1 MESLISP
8 TADMLLWSVLVAIV
22 AFGFWA
28 EKNTAAGKLITGII
42 VAMMTAMILSNIR
55 VIPFEAAV
63 YDTIFKSILPVAIPL
78 MLFRTDLV
86 AAFRYGGKTLLAF
99 GIGAMAIMFGAIVA
113 AFVVPV
119 GDITALT
126 AGLFTATYTGGSANF
141 AATAL
146 AAGFNDGSLLTP
158 LIAADIVATNL
169 QTMLLVMLPGLAM
182 MQRFFGPAPVIETK
196 EPVAVELEPESKSGA
211 FKLPGLALALA
222 LALFLVYLGN
232 VTAEYAGQPS
242 YGIVFTTAYAL
253 LVSNFLKPVV
263 RAMAYDF
270 EIGLFFCFLF
280 LVALAAGA
288 NLSTLVDYGLRF
300 FLFAMLMLTIHTTLI
315 ILIGRIVGLDI
326 RSVVIGSTAGV
337 GGITS
342 AAAIASAKGW
352 RDLIIPGV
360 MAGTIGNALGTFLGV
375 LIWRLLS

>member
-1 MESLISP
+1 M
-8 TADMLLWSVLVAIV
+8 VAIV

-28 EKNTAAGKLITGII
+28 EKNTRAGKLMTGII

-63 YDTIFKSILPVAIPL
+63 YNTIFQSILPVAIPL

-86 AAFRYGGKTLLAF
+86 AAFRHGGKTLIGF
-99 GIGAMAIMFGAIVA
+99 GIGAMAIMLGAIVA
-113 AFVVPV
+113 ALVVPV

-169 QTMLLVMLPGLAM
+169 QTMLLVILPGLAV
-182 MQRFFGPAPVIETK
+182 MQRFFGPAPVVEAGESVTV
-196 EPVAVELEPESKSGA
+196 EPEPESGSGE
-211 FKLPGLALALA
+211 FKLAGLALALS

-232 VTAEYAGQPS
+232 VTAQFAGQPT

-300 FLFAMLMLTIHTTLI
+300 FLFAMLMLTIHTTLL
-315 ILIGRIVGLDI
+315 ILIGRTVGLDI
-326 RSVVIGSTAGV
+326 RSVVIGSTACV

-360 MAGTIGNALGTFLGV
+360 MAGTIGNALGTFMGV